1 MPLTKRQFELG
12 VYDETLGLMCLVYEL
27 LSQNK
32 HLAYSE
38 GELLEMYKGNGES
51 RIDQFR
57 RALEALTN
65 AGAVQSREIDGTLY
79 YAFYREVDQ
88 ATWELK

>member
-12 VYDETLGLMCLVYEL
+12 IYDETLGLMWLAYEL

-88 ATWELK
+88 ATWELR

>member
-1 MPLTKRQFELG
+1 
-12 VYDETLGLMCLVYEL
+12 
-27 LSQNK
+27 
-32 HLAYSE
+32 
-38 GELLEMYKGNGES
+38 MYKGNGES

-65 AGAVQSREIDGTLY
+65 AGAVQSREIDGTFY

-88 ATWELK
+88 ATWELR

>member
-12 VYDETLGLMCLVYEL
+12 VYDETEGLMRLVYEL

-38 GELLEMYKGNGES
+38 DELIEMHNGHREG
-51 RIDQFR
+51 RNDQVR
-57 RALEALTN
+57 RALGALTN

-79 YAFYREVDQ
+79 YAFWQDADQ
-88 ATWELK
+88 ATWEPK